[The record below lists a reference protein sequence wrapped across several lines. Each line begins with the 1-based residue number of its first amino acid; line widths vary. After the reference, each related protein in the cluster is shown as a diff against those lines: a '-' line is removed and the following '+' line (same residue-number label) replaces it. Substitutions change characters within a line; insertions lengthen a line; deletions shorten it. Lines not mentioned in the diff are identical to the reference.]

1 MTIGGEWK
9 ELLRASADGDIPLVK
24 YHLSH
29 GTDPNWQHP
38 EYFTAPIFEG
48 IRNGQMEVVKVLLEE
63 GGADP
68 SLVEEMTDSQPL
80 EVAIEER
87 RHEIVDLLLEK
98 LPPEQASL
106 FLKNILVTT
115 TTGNNKNSV
124 IYNNYTEL
132 VKELL
137 KSGHRVTV
145 LSEDGEDTKNE
156 DVLPLAEI
164 LKKETGNKKLHWILD
179 MQKLRITDTSQ
190 QQQKISHNV
199 WIHIHDE
206 NINSAAAINGTTNTI
221 TTTAL
226 NEFLDATCRKI
237 NIVPN
242 RRQATTA
249 LLTSLKDYI
258 NSSSSDSSST
268 TSAIIYIIEPNVNSW
283 YNQLTWSWWYPK
295 YLETIVNFVTTTTVY
310 VNKDDLRGKVYNYQ
324 GVEM

>member
-68 SLVEEMTDSQPL
+68 SLVEEMTDFQPL

-87 RHEIVDLLLEK
+87 QHEIVDLLLEK

-115 TTGNNKNSV
+115 TTENNKNSV
-124 IYNNYTEL
+124 IYNHYTEL

-145 LSEDGEDTKNE
+145 LSEDDEDTKNE

-164 LKKETGNKKLHWILD
+164 LKKETGNEKLHWILD

-190 QQQKISHNV
+190 QQQQISHNV

-206 NINSAAAINGTTNTI
+206 NNMNSAAAINSTTTS

-226 NEFLDATCRKI
+226 NEFLDATTCRKI

-242 RRQATTA
+242 RRQATTTA
-249 LLTSLKDYI
+249 LLTTLKDYI
-258 NSSSSDSSST
+258 NLSSDSSS

-295 YLETIVNFVTTTTVY
+295 YLETIVNFVTTTVY

>member
-1 MTIGGEWK
+1 MTTGGEWK

-29 GTDPNWQHP
+29 STDPNWQHP

-48 IRNGQMEVVKVLLEE
+48 IRNGQTEVVKILLEE

-68 SLVEEMTDSQPL
+68 SLVEEMTDCQPL

-87 RHEIVDLLLEK
+87 QHEIVDLLLEK
-98 LPPEQASL
+98 LSPEQASL
-106 FLKNILVTT
+106 FLKNILVT

-132 VKELL
+132 IKELL

-156 DVLPLAEI
+156 DVLPLPDM

-179 MQKLRITDTSQ
+179 MQKLRITGTSQ
-190 QQQKISHNV
+190 QQQKILHNV

-206 NINSAAAINGTTNTI
+206 NINSAAAIDGTSTTS
-221 TTTAL
+221 TTAL

-237 NIVPN
+237 KIVPN
-242 RRQATTA
+242 RRQATTS
-249 LLTSLKDYI
+249 LLTTHKDYI
-258 NSSSSDSSST
+258 NSSSGSS

-295 YLETIVNFVTTTTVY
+295 YLETIVNFATTTVY

-324 GVEM
+324 GIEM

>member
-24 YHLSH
+24 YHLAH

-68 SLVEEMTDSQPL
+68 SLVEEMTDFQPL

-87 RHEIVDLLLEK
+87 RHKIVDLLLEK

-106 FLKNILVTT
+106 FLKNILVT

-164 LKKETGNKKLHWILD
+164 LKKETGNKKLRWILD

-190 QQQKISHNV
+190 QQNKILHNV

-206 NINSAAAINGTTNTI
+206 NINSAAAINSTTTS

-237 NIVPN
+237 KIVPN
-242 RRQATTA
+242 RRQATTLA
-249 LLTSLKDYI
+249 LLTTLKDHI
-258 NSSSSDSSST
+258 NSSSDSSTST
-268 TSAIIYIIEPNVNSW
+268 ITYIIEPNVNSW

-295 YLETIVNFVTTTTVY
+295 YLETIVNFVTTTVY
-310 VNKDDLRGKVYNYQ
+310 VNKDNDLRGKVYNYQ

>member
-68 SLVEEMTDSQPL
+68 SLVEEMTDFQPL

-87 RHEIVDLLLEK
+87 QHEIVDLLLEK

-106 FLKNILVTT
+106 FLKNILVT

-145 LSEDGEDTKNE
+145 LSEDGVDTKNE

-206 NINSAAAINGTTNTI
+206 TINSAAAINSTTTS

-249 LLTSLKDYI
+249 LVTSLKDYI
-258 NSSSSDSSST
+258 NSSSDSSS

>member
-68 SLVEEMTDSQPL
+68 SLVEEMTDFQPL

-87 RHEIVDLLLEK
+87 QHEIVDLLLEK

-145 LSEDGEDTKNE
+145 LSEDDEDTKNE

-164 LKKETGNKKLHWILD
+164 LKKETGNKKLRWILD

-190 QQQKISHNV
+190 QQQKNSHNV

-206 NINSAAAINGTTNTI
+206 NINSAAAAINGTTTTI

-249 LLTSLKDYI
+249 LVTSLKDYI

-268 TSAIIYIIEPNVNSW
+268 SAIIYIIEPNINSW

-295 YLETIVNFVTTTTVY
+295 YLETIVNFVTTTVY

>member
-68 SLVEEMTDSQPL
+68 SLVEEMTDFQPL

-87 RHEIVDLLLEK
+87 KHEIVDLLLEK

-106 FLKNILVTT
+106 FLKNILVT

-156 DVLPLAEI
+156 DMLPLAEI
-164 LKKETGNKKLHWILD
+164 LKKETGNKKLRWILD

-206 NINSAAAINGTTNTI
+206 NINSAAAINSTTTTS

-226 NEFLDATCRKI
+226 NEFLDATYRKI

-249 LLTSLKDYI
+249 LVTSLKDYI
-258 NSSSSDSSST
+258 NSSSDDSS

-283 YNQLTWSWWYPK
+283 YNQLTWSWWYPN
-295 YLETIVNFVTTTTVY
+295 YLETIVNFVTTTVS

-324 GVEM
+324 GVEI